1 MHSAAWRI
9 SLWATL
15 AFAIGT
21 MLVFAMLHRF
31 VANDIQ
37 RRSDAWLSGEVAV
50 LGDVAGRT
58 PKDRLYGRVVRE
70 VAELASREVPDK
82 LRSNSNEND
91 SVFFLQA
98 GDDGTLKLWVGA
110 GDGMPNLAAIR
121 ARKFVSDVPYDLNVK
136 GFNHPFRVASVRLED
151 GSHIYLGLSERDELR
166 VLKNLRIR
174 FFCLWLLIVSFG
186 AAIVFFVTRRM
197 LGHVRKITEAASQ
210 IGQSDLSSRVP
221 TSRRNDEVA
230 HLARTLNHMLDR
242 IENTVHQ
249 LHTITD
255 SLAHDLRSPLTAI
268 RGKLETALSNDV
280 RVDQTEPIVSA
291 IDELDRLTNFLNT
304 SLDVAEAKADAL
316 RLSRI
321 EIDLDE
327 LVRGMLDLYEP
338 CMNDKGLGVRYRSV
352 GPVKVLA
359 DAALLHRV
367 IANILDNE
375 LKHLPASCTVYLLLQ
390 TDEDV
395 ATLIVEDDGP
405 GFDVDVCRHLF
416 ERRIRGRE
424 SRGHGLGLAF
434 VEAVVR
440 VHGGR
445 VTAINRSEG
454 GARLSI
460 TLPLCNVTSVA
471 GSHTLA
477 LTNDGTV
484 RYAAP
489 LPMASPSIVSDS
501 SAVLVKNESGKSWCG
516 AARCSRARSSDPP
529 DSAISDFDNASGLT
543 SE

>member
-1 MHSAAWRI
+1 
-9 SLWATL
+9 
-15 AFAIGT
+15 

-58 PKDRLYGRVVRE
+58 PKDRLYGRVVGE

-82 LRSNSNEND
+82 LLSNSNENN

-98 GDDGTLKLWVGA
+98 GDDGPLKLWVGA
-110 GDGMPNLAAIR
+110 GDGTANLAAIR
-121 ARKFVSDVPYDLNVK
+121 ARKFVSDVPYDLNVR
-136 GFNHPFRVASVRLED
+136 GFNHPFRIASVRLDD

-174 FFCLWLLIVSFG
+174 FFCLWLLIVLFG

-197 LGHVRKITEAASQ
+197 LGHVRDITEAASQ

-221 TSRRNDEVA
+221 TSKRNDEVG

-268 RGKLETALSNDV
+268 RGKLETALSNEV
-280 RVDQTEPIVSA
+280 RVDQAEPIVWA
-291 IDELDRLTNFLNT
+291 IDELDRLTDFLNT

-316 RLSRI
+316 RLSRT

-327 LVRGMLDLYEP
+327 LVRGMVDLYEP
-338 CMNDKGLGVRYRSV
+338 SMSDKGLGIQIRSA
-352 GPVKVLA
+352 GSVKVLA

-367 IANILDNE
+367 LSNLLDNE
-375 LKHLPASCTVYLLLQ
+375 LKHLPAACTVRLLLHAN
-390 TDEDV
+390 EDMV
-395 ATLIVEDDGP
+395 MLTIEDDGP
-405 GFDVDVCRHLF
+405 GLDIDVRRHLF
-416 ERRIRGRE
+416 ERRVRGRE

-440 VHGGR
+440 VHGGS
-445 VTAINRSEG
+445 VTAGNRDEG

-460 TLPLCNVTSVA
+460 TIPSRKAAPDA
-471 GSHTLA
+471 GSPTL
-477 LTNDGTV
+477 
-484 RYAAP
+484 
-489 LPMASPSIVSDS
+489 
-501 SAVLVKNESGKSWCG
+501 VLAKG
-516 AARCSRARSSDPP
+516 
-529 DSAISDFDNASGLT
+529 
-543 SE
+543 